1 MAEYLRKRAKPV
13 TMAAAWM
20 LLFMLAGGGRAQSQV
35 LNDPTR
41 PPASLGSQTDQAA
54 EKMKAEP
61 ELQSVLISPTR
72 RVAVIDGQTVALGE
86 TFREARVV
94 RITEGEVVLRNGQD
108 LQVLKLFPK
117 FEKRRKSERSNNAP
131 ADAGVKVR

>member
-1 MAEYLRKRAKPV
+1 MAEYLRKLAKPV

-20 LLFMLAGGGRAQSQV
+20 LLALLASEGARSQV

-41 PPASLGSQTDQAA
+41 PPASLGVPADAA
-54 EKMKAEP
+54 AGQPKEEP

-86 TFREARVV
+86 KIGESRVI
-94 RITEGEVVLRNGQD
+94 RITEGEVVLRNGQG

-117 FEKRRKSERSNNAP
+117 FVKQRKSERSNNGTEEA
-131 ADAGVKVR
+131 VMKVR